1 MATTRS
7 FHPETISRFRKQ
19 RHLLKMSEDDF
30 RDQVVRPVLL
40 RQGLKDGRDL
50 CGPEEEGKD
59 ALFVQRNALGDDDVW
74 VIQTKKGALT
84 MAGDANKNVIQ
95 AVTQL
100 RTALETKYAFAETKR
115 KVLPSKAVLCA
126 SGKINPA
133 ARRHIVEE
141 LSDPRLA
148 FLDADILINLVD
160 AHFPEFWFGM
170 DADAVPYFRN
180 LRTALEQA
188 SEVAGLSDILAASGG
203 GGNAVVDENWVQLYL
218 FRPVAKRVRAKGR
231 VHRDIDF
238 VNIPVTAV
246 TNLPDTE
253 VLVIGDPGVGKS
265 TALRRIAYELSG
277 KAIRESTTKLIPILL
292 RARDLADSEGDLLQ
306 VISAQASEVANT
318 GKPVFGPT
326 DLESGK
332 VALLVDALDEVASM
346 EGRQRVL
353 GRLEGVH
360 AAYPKTRIVLT
371 SREGAYLGSLA
382 GLETYMPF
390 RMSDI
395 DLRQAK
401 QIVER
406 VARGRAVPVETREE
420 LLRRLQEIHGFQLN
434 PLLVTVFVATSDYS
448 RRDIPANITELFK
461 KFTELMLG
469 RWDATKGFS
478 QQYHAP
484 LKDFLL
490 QRVAYKMHEKR
501 LTSLPL
507 SDFRS
512 IVGEELS
519 SRGLRA
525 DARQLIDEILDR
537 SGLLRTS
544 GDAVEFRHHLVQEFF
559 AGRAI
564 QEEAIPGIA
573 CDEWWQR
580 PLVFLCGA
588 NAEKHSLLS
597 GMCDAIPR
605 AVDKCNFVGAVTVGL
620 ALQACYLLPVSQ
632 KLEIL
637 KWVIDRLSYCGT
649 GLNSGDWV
657 QMGPLFRF
665 LTYYLVGRDAVSV
678 GVLGDES
685 SGQLQTGLDAVE
697 GSPEE
702 KELREYWIIVGMIE
716 TGNFE
721 RADELIKNFRPND
734 KRLLLA
740 LHLGCYLASEYRVAT
755 KEEKRWAKRI
765 SDRLAPEI
773 TQLREEVLR
782 ELTSEL
788 LEVQKGQVKAL
799 GPAKTGGALSQG

>member
-1 MATTRS
+1 
-7 FHPETISRFRKQ
+7 
-19 RHLLKMSEDDF
+19 
-30 RDQVVRPVLL
+30 
-40 RQGLKDGRDL
+40 
-50 CGPEEEGKD
+50 
-59 ALFVQRNALGDDDVW
+59 
-74 VIQTKKGALT
+74 
-84 MAGDANKNVIQ
+84 MAGEATKNVVQ
-95 AVTQL
+95 AVAQL
-100 RTALETKYAFAETKR
+100 RTALSTKYAFAETKK

-126 SGKINPA
+126 SGKINAA
-133 ARRHIVEE
+133 ARKHIVDE

-148 FLDADILINLVD
+148 FLGADVLINLVD
-160 AHFPEFWFGM
+160 DHFPEFWFGM

-188 SEVAGLSDILAASGG
+188 SEVAGLSDILAASGH

-218 FRPVAKRVRAKGR
+218 YRPVVKRVRIKGR
-231 VHRDIDF
+231 VLRDIDF

-246 TNLPDTE
+246 TNLPETQ

-265 TALRRIAYELSG
+265 TALRRIAYELSE
-277 KAIRESTTKLIPILL
+277 KAIKESTTKLIPILL
-292 RARDLADSEGDLLQ
+292 RAKDLADSDGDLLQ
-306 VISAQASEVANT
+306 VISAQASDVAET
-318 GKPVFGPT
+318 GNPVFGPT
-326 DLESGK
+326 DLERGE

-346 EGRQRVL
+346 EGRQKVL
-353 GRLEGVH
+353 KRLEAVH
-360 AAYPKTRIVLT
+360 AAYPKTRVVLT

-382 GLETYMPF
+382 GLETYTPF

-406 VARGRAVPVETREE
+406 VARGRSVPVETREE

-448 RRDIPANITELFK
+448 PRDIPANITELFK

-469 RWDATKGFS
+469 RWDATKGFA

-490 QRVAYKMHEKR
+490 QRVAYRMHEKR
-501 LTSLPL
+501 LNSLPL

-519 SRGLRA
+519 SRGLRV
-525 DARQLIDEILDR
+525 DAKQLIDEILDR

-544 GDAVEFRHHLVQEFF
+544 GDTVEFRHHLVQEFF
-559 AGRAI
+559 AGRGI
-564 QEEAIPGIA
+564 QEEAIPVIA

-580 PLVFLCGA
+580 PLVFFFGA

-597 GMCDAIPR
+597 GMCNAIPR

-637 KWVIDRLSYCGT
+637 KWVIDRLSFCGT
-649 GLNSGDWV
+649 GLNEGEWV

-665 LTYYLVGRDAVSV
+665 LSYYLVGRDAVSA
-678 GVLGDES
+678 GVLADES
-685 SGQLQTGLDAVE
+685 AGQLQTGLDAVD

-702 KELREYWIIVGMIE
+702 KELREYWVIVGMIE
-716 TGNFE
+716 TGHFQ
-721 RADELIKNFRPND
+721 RADELIRNFRPND
-734 KRLLLA
+734 KRLLLS
-740 LHLGCYLASEYRVAT
+740 LHLGCHLAAEYRVVT
-755 KEEKRWAKRI
+755 KEEKRWARRI
-765 SDRLAPEI
+765 SDRLAPEVK
-773 TQLREEVLR
+773 QLREEVVR
-782 ELTSEL
+782 ELASEL
-788 LEVQKGQVKAL
+788 LEIQKGQMKAL
-799 GPAKTGGALSQG
+799 GPAEPAGGASQG